1 MKLKNVT
8 MGQIKLL
15 GRKEDESEDEKER
28 VHLVRVWMPLKPRF
42 EAVQCFSARVGASG
56 RPGDR
61 FVALT

>member
-28 VHLVRVWMPLKPRF
+28 VHLVRVWMPLKQRSRPCNVSVR
-42 EAVQCFSARVGASG
+42 ELERVAVQ
-56 RPGDR
+56 
-61 FVALT
+61 LTDLLP